1 MDVTAGFPRQL
12 TDGLWV
18 VGNYFFN
25 LYLVKGEQASAL
37 IEVGVSGMIDG
48 AIEQMESLGVR
59 PAFIIATHP
68 HSDHIT
74 GLATLKEKYPQALV
88 IAGEGAPE
96 FLAHPKAA
104 AAMIVEDQHMSA
116 FLAAH
121 GIAYG
126 RAPIEEPPSLENCLV
141 AQDGHEMDI
150 GGLTLR
156 FFTATGHSPGKVVV
170 QAPEIDAL
178 ILSDSLG
185 FRYPGRGVLPLFL
198 TNYIEYMAT
207 LDRLEALKPAV
218 VGVAHQGPL
227 VGTQVHEAFEESR
240 EVAAGLRNRIVAD
253 TRITEEIINDL
264 FNEFYRDELTM
275 YTPENIMNCCRLLV
289 KRAKES
295 ADLDS

>member
-1 MDVTAGFPRQL
+1 MDVTGGFPRQL

-48 AIEQMESLGVR
+48 AIQQIETLGIK
-59 PAFIIATHP
+59 PAFLVVTHP

-74 GLATLKEKYPQALV
+74 GLNALKEKYPQALV

-96 FLAHPKAA
+96 FLVHPKTAR
-104 AAMIVEDQHMSA
+104 AMIAEDQHMSA

-126 RAPIEEPPSLENCLV
+126 RPPIDEPPTLENCLI
-141 AQDGHEMDI
+141 AGDGHEMDL

-156 FFTATGHSPGKVVV
+156 FLTATGHSPGKIVVHV
-170 QAPEIDAL
+170 PEIDAL

-198 TNYIEYMAT
+198 TNYADYMAT
-207 LDRLEALKPAV
+207 LDRIEALKPAI

-227 VGTQVHEAFEESR
+227 VGQQVQEAFEESR
-240 EVAAGLRNRIVAD
+240 RTALHLRNRITAD
-253 TRITEEIINDL
+253 TRSAEEIINDV
-264 FNEFYRDELTM
+264 FNEAYRDELTM
-275 YTPENIMNCCRLLV
+275 YTPENIMNCARLLV
-289 KRAKES
+289 KRAREDGPVR
-295 ADLDS
+295 A